1 MNVKQIAD
9 DVIGAVRD
17 YVERALSPIDNRL
30 KQLEA
35 RPAPEKGDKGDAGI
49 NGKDGAD
56 GRSVA
61 LEDVRPLVDEF
72 LKSVPTPKDGKDGA
86 NGADGRDGKDGSSV
100 TLDDVVPMVERFL
113 ADIRIPR
120 DGIDGINGK
129 DGRDGVDGQSVTVE
143 QVRELFMDMYQ
154 IHQAAWALD
163 FERRAQDIL
172 QRSIDRIEK
181 PRDGKDGKDG
191 RDGLGVE
198 DFDLSIDGRDVT
210 ATIKRGDFVKSHT
223 VRIPALLDKGV
234 FKEIADYEQGDGVT
248 WGGSFWIAQKDA
260 PEGKPG
266 SGPDWRL
273 AVKAGRDAR

>member
-1 MNVKQIAD
+1 MNLKTVAD
-9 DVIGAVRD
+9 DIIASVKEYI
-17 YVERALSPIDNRL
+17 ERALSPLDNRL

-35 RPAPEKGDKGDAGI
+35 RPAPEKGEKGDAGL
-49 NGKDGAD
+49 NGKDGTN
-56 GRSVA
+56 GVSVN
-61 LEDVRPLVDEF
+61 LDDVLPLVD
-72 LKSVPTPKDGKDGA
+72 K
-86 NGADGRDGKDGSSV
+86 
-100 TLDDVVPMVERFL
+100 FL
-113 ADIRIPR
+113 ADIRIPK
-120 DGIDGINGK
+120 DGLDGTHGK
-129 DGRDGVDGQSVTVE
+129 DGKDGLDGQSVTVD
-143 QVRELFMDMYQ
+143 QVREMFMDMYQ
-154 IHQAAWALD
+154 IHQAQWALD

-198 DFDLSIDGRDVT
+198 DFDATIDGRTVT
-210 ATIKRGDFVKSHT
+210 LRITRGDFVKERT
-223 VRIPALLDKGV
+223 LRIPALLDRGV
-234 FKEIADYEQGDGVT
+234 FKEASAYEQGDGVT

>member
-1 MNVKQIAD
+1 MNLKLLAD
-9 DVIGAVRD
+9 DIISSVKEYI
-17 YVERALSPIDNRL
+17 EKALSPLDNRL

-35 RPAPEKGDKGDAGI
+35 RPAPEKGEKGDAGL

-56 GRSVA
+56 GK
-61 LEDVRPLVDEF
+61 P
-72 LKSVPTPKDGKDGA
+72 
-86 NGADGRDGKDGSSV
+86 
-100 TLDDVVPMVERFL
+100 
-113 ADIRIPR
+113 
-120 DGIDGINGK
+120 GIDGVGIDGQ
-129 DGRDGVDGQSVTVE
+129 DGRDGVDGLHGKDGRDGIDGKSVTVE
-143 QVRELFMDMYQ
+143 QVREMFLDMYQ
-154 IHQAAWALD
+154 VHQAQWALD
-163 FERRAQDIL
+163 FERRAQDLL

-198 DFDLSIDGRDVT
+198 DFTLSIDGRDVT

-223 VRIPALLDKGV
+223 VRIPALLDRGV
-234 FKEIADYEQGDGVT
+234 FKEIADYEKGDGVT

>member
-35 RPAPEKGDKGDAGI
+35 RPTPEKGEKGDAGI

-56 GRSVA
+56 GK
-61 LEDVRPLVDEF
+61 PGI
-72 LKSVPTPKDGKDGA
+72 DGVGI
-86 NGADGRDGKDGSSV
+86 DGRDG
-100 TLDDVVPMVERFL
+100 
-113 ADIRIPR
+113 R
-120 DGIDGINGK
+120 DGVDGLHGK
-129 DGRDGVDGQSVTVE
+129 DGRDGIDGQSVTVE
-143 QVRELFMDMYQ
+143 QVREMFLDMYQ
-154 IHQAAWALD
+154 VHQAQWALD
-163 FERRAQDIL
+163 FERRAQDVL

-198 DFDLSIDGRDVT
+198 DFTLSIDGRDIT

-223 VRIPALLDKGV
+223 VRIPALLDRGV
-234 FKEIADYEQGDGVT
+234 FKEIADYQQGDGVT

>member
-1 MNVKQIAD
+1 MNLKLLAD
-9 DVIGAVRD
+9 DIISSVKEYI
-17 YVERALSPIDNRL
+17 EKALSPLDNRL

-35 RPAPEKGDKGDAGI
+35 RPAPEKGEK
-49 NGKDGAD
+49 
-56 GRSVA
+56 
-61 LEDVRPLVDEF
+61 
-72 LKSVPTPKDGKDGA
+72 
-86 NGADGRDGKDGSSV
+86 GADGRDG
-100 TLDDVVPMVERFL
+100 
-113 ADIRIPR
+113 
-120 DGIDGINGK
+120 IDGK
-129 DGRDGVDGQSVTVE
+129 DGRDGIGFAGQDGAPGRDGADGLHGKDGRDGIDGKSVTVE
-143 QVRELFMDMYQ
+143 QVREMFMDMYQ
-154 IHQAAWALD
+154 VHQAQWALD

-172 QRSIDRIEK
+172 QRSIDRIER

-198 DFDLSIDGRDVT
+198 DFTLSIDGRDVT

-223 VRIPALLDKGV
+223 VRIPALLDRGV
-234 FKEIADYEQGDGVT
+234 FKEIADYQQGDGVT

>member
-56 GRSVA
+56 GRSVG
-61 LEDVRPLVDEF
+61 LDDVLPLVD
-72 LKSVPTPKDGKDGA
+72 K
-86 NGADGRDGKDGSSV
+86 
-100 TLDDVVPMVERFL
+100 FL

-120 DGIDGINGK
+120 DGIDGK
-129 DGRDGVDGQSVTVE
+129 SVTVD
-143 QVRELFMDMYQ
+143 QVREMFMDMYQ

-198 DFDLSIDGRDVT
+198 DFTLSIDGRNVT
-210 ATIKRGDFVKSHT
+210 ATIKRGEFVKSHT
-223 VRIPALLDKGV
+223 VRIPALLDRGV

>member
-1 MNVKQIAD
+1 MNLKLLAD
-9 DVIGAVRD
+9 DIISSVKEYI
-17 YVERALSPIDNRL
+17 EKALSPLDNRL

-35 RPAPEKGDKGDAGI
+35 RPAPEKGEKGDAGL

-56 GRSVA
+56 GK
-61 LEDVRPLVDEF
+61 P
-72 LKSVPTPKDGKDGA
+72 
-86 NGADGRDGKDGSSV
+86 
-100 TLDDVVPMVERFL
+100 
-113 ADIRIPR
+113 
-120 DGIDGINGK
+120 GIDGVGIDGR
-129 DGRDGVDGQSVTVE
+129 DGRDGVDGLHGKDGRDGIDGKSVTVE
-143 QVRELFMDMYQ
+143 QVREMFLDMYQ
-154 IHQAAWALD
+154 VHQAQWALD
-163 FERRAQDIL
+163 FERRAQDVL

-198 DFDLSIDGRDVT
+198 DFTLSIDGRDVT

-223 VRIPALLDKGV
+223 VRIPALLDRGV
-234 FKEIADYEQGDGVT
+234 FKEIADYEKGDGVT

>member
-1 MNVKQIAD
+1 MNLKLLAD
-9 DVIGAVRD
+9 DIISSVKEYI
-17 YVERALSPIDNRL
+17 EKALSPLDNRL

-35 RPAPEKGDKGDAGI
+35 RPAPEKGEKGDAGV
-49 NGKDGAD
+49 NGKDGA
-56 GRSVA
+56 
-61 LEDVRPLVDEF
+61 
-72 LKSVPTPKDGKDGA
+72 
-86 NGADGRDGKDGSSV
+86 DGSSV
-100 TLDDVVPMVERFL
+100 TLDDVRPLVEGYADAFL
-113 ADIRIPR
+113 RDIELPR
-120 DGIDGINGK
+120 DGKDGLDGK
-129 DGRDGVDGQSVTVE
+129 DGKDGADGKSVTVE
-143 QVRELFMDMYQ
+143 QVREMFLDMYQ
-154 IHQAAWALD
+154 VHQAQWALD

-198 DFDLSIDGRDVT
+198 DFTLSIDGRDVT

-223 VRIPALLDKGV
+223 VRIPALLDRGV
-234 FKEIADYEQGDGVT
+234 FKEIADYEKGDGVT

>member
-35 RPAPEKGDKGDAGI
+35 RPAPEKGEKGDAGL

-56 GRSVA
+56 GK
-61 LEDVRPLVDEF
+61 PGI
-72 LKSVPTPKDGKDGA
+72 DGVGI
-86 NGADGRDGKDGSSV
+86 DGRDG
-100 TLDDVVPMVERFL
+100 
-113 ADIRIPR
+113 R
-120 DGIDGINGK
+120 DGVDGLHGK
-129 DGRDGVDGQSVTVE
+129 DGRDGIDGQSVTVE
-143 QVRELFMDMYQ
+143 QVREMFLDMYQ
-154 IHQAAWALD
+154 VHQAQWALD
-163 FERRAQDIL
+163 FERRAQDVL

-198 DFDLSIDGRDVT
+198 DFTLSIDGRDIT

-223 VRIPALLDKGV
+223 VRIPALLDRGV
-234 FKEIADYEQGDGVT
+234 FKEIADYQQGDGVT

>member
-1 MNVKQIAD
+1 MNLKLLAD
-9 DVIGAVRD
+9 DIISSVKEYI
-17 YVERALSPIDNRL
+17 EKALSPLDNRL

-35 RPAPEKGDKGDAGI
+35 RPAPEKGEKGDAGL

-56 GRSVA
+56 GK
-61 LEDVRPLVDEF
+61 P
-72 LKSVPTPKDGKDGA
+72 
-86 NGADGRDGKDGSSV
+86 
-100 TLDDVVPMVERFL
+100 
-113 ADIRIPR
+113 
-120 DGIDGINGK
+120 GIDGVGIDGL
-129 DGRDGVDGQSVTVE
+129 DGRDGVDGLHGKDGRDGIDGKSVTVE
-143 QVRELFMDMYQ
+143 QVREMFLDMYQ
-154 IHQAAWALD
+154 VHQAQWALD
-163 FERRAQDIL
+163 FERRAQDLL

-198 DFDLSIDGRDVT
+198 DFTLSIDGRDVT

-223 VRIPALLDKGV
+223 VRIPALLDRGV
-234 FKEIADYEQGDGVT
+234 FKEIADYEKGDGVT

>member
-1 MNVKQIAD
+1 MNLKLLAD
-9 DVIGAVRD
+9 DIISSVKEYI
-17 YVERALSPIDNRL
+17 EKALSPLDNRL

-35 RPAPEKGDKGDAGI
+35 RPAPEKGEK
-49 NGKDGAD
+49 
-56 GRSVA
+56 
-61 LEDVRPLVDEF
+61 
-72 LKSVPTPKDGKDGA
+72 
-86 NGADGRDGKDGSSV
+86 GADGRDG
-100 TLDDVVPMVERFL
+100 
-113 ADIRIPR
+113 
-120 DGIDGINGK
+120 IDGK
-129 DGRDGVDGQSVTVE
+129 DGRDGIGIAGKDGAPGRDGTDGLHGKDGRDGIDGKSVTVE
-143 QVRELFMDMYQ
+143 QVREMFLDMYQ
-154 IHQAAWALD
+154 VHQAQWALD
-163 FERRAQDIL
+163 FERRAQDVL

-198 DFDLSIDGRDVT
+198 DFTLSIDGRDVT

-223 VRIPALLDKGV
+223 VRIPALLDRGV
-234 FKEIADYEQGDGVT
+234 FKEIADYQRGDGVT

>member
-17 YVERALSPIDNRL
+17 YVEKALSPIDNRL

-49 NGKDGAD
+49 NGKDG
-56 GRSVA
+56 
-61 LEDVRPLVDEF
+61 
-72 LKSVPTPKDGKDGA
+72 TDGKPGIDGV
-86 NGADGRDGKDGSSV
+86 GIDGRDG
-100 TLDDVVPMVERFL
+100 
-113 ADIRIPR
+113 R
-120 DGIDGINGK
+120 DGVDGLHGK
-129 DGRDGVDGQSVTVE
+129 DGRDGIDGQSVTVE
-143 QVRELFMDMYQ
+143 QVREMFLDMYQ
-154 IHQAAWALD
+154 VHQAQWALD
-163 FERRAQDIL
+163 FERRAQDVL

-198 DFDLSIDGRDVT
+198 DFTLSIDGRDIT

-223 VRIPALLDKGV
+223 VRIPALLDRGV
-234 FKEIADYEQGDGVT
+234 FKEIADYQQGDGVT

>member
-1 MNVKQIAD
+1 MNLKLLAD
-9 DVIGAVRD
+9 DIISSVKEYI
-17 YVERALSPIDNRL
+17 EKALSPLDNRL

-35 RPAPEKGDKGDAGI
+35 RPAPEKGEK
-49 NGKDGAD
+49 
-56 GRSVA
+56 
-61 LEDVRPLVDEF
+61 
-72 LKSVPTPKDGKDGA
+72 
-86 NGADGRDGKDGSSV
+86 GADGRDG
-100 TLDDVVPMVERFL
+100 
-113 ADIRIPR
+113 
-120 DGIDGINGK
+120 IDGK
-129 DGRDGVDGQSVTVE
+129 DGRDGIGFAGQDGAPGRDGADGLHGKDGRDGIDGKDGRDGIGFAGQDGAPGRDGADGLHGKDGRDGIDGKSVTVE
-143 QVRELFMDMYQ
+143 QVREMFMDMYQ
-154 IHQAAWALD
+154 VHQAQWALD

-172 QRSIDRIEK
+172 QRSIDRIER

-198 DFDLSIDGRDVT
+198 DFTLSIDGRDVT

-223 VRIPALLDKGV
+223 VRIPALLDRGV
-234 FKEIADYEQGDGVT
+234 FKEIADYQQGDGVT

>member
-17 YVERALSPIDNRL
+17 YVEKALSPIDNRL

-49 NGKDGAD
+49 NGKDGTD
-56 GRSVA
+56 GVSVS
-61 LEDVRPLVDEF
+61 LDDLLPLVD
-72 LKSVPTPKDGKDGA
+72 K
-86 NGADGRDGKDGSSV
+86 
-100 TLDDVVPMVERFL
+100 FL

-143 QVRELFMDMYQ
+143 QVRELFLDMYQ
-154 IHQAAWALD
+154 VHQAQWALD

-181 PRDGKDGKDG
+181 PRDGRDGKDG

-198 DFDLSIDGRDVT
+198 DFTLSIDGRDVT

-223 VRIPALLDKGV
+223 VRIPALLDRGV
-234 FKEIADYEQGDGVT
+234 FKEIADYEKGDGVT

>member
-1 MNVKQIAD
+1 MNLKLLAD
-9 DVIGAVRD
+9 DIISSVKEYI
-17 YVERALSPIDNRL
+17 EKALSPLDNRL

-35 RPAPEKGDKGDAGI
+35 RPAPEKGDKGDAGV

-56 GRSVA
+56 GRSVD
-61 LEDVRPLVDEF
+61 LNDVLPLVD
-72 LKSVPTPKDGKDGA
+72 K
-86 NGADGRDGKDGSSV
+86 
-100 TLDDVVPMVERFL
+100 FL
-113 ADIRIPR
+113 ADIRIPKDGKDGIDGTNGR
-120 DGIDGINGK
+120 DGIDGK
-129 DGRDGVDGQSVTVE
+129 SVTVDE
-143 QVRELFMDMYQ
+143 VREMFMDMYTV
-154 IHQAAWALD
+154 HQAQWALD
-163 FERRAQDIL
+163 FERRAQDVL

-181 PRDGKDGKDG
+181 PKDGKDGKDG

-198 DFDLSIDGRDVT
+198 DFALSIDQRDVT

-223 VRIPALLDKGV
+223 VRVPALLDKGV
-234 FKEIADYEQGDGVT
+234 FKEGTVYEKGDGVT